1 MKKMLFVSSSSKEKL
16 NSMYEAFKDI
26 DELIVDISYKDNIDS
41 SYYNDKRS
49 FIDKVFSK
57 LKLPFDKYNHNKRII
72 NKCKEVVFDYIFI
85 VKGNHIKPS
94 TLKKI
99 KIISRN
105 TKLISWTQDD
115 MFAWHN
121 RSLYYT
127 LGLKYYDLIVTQK
140 SYNCNKDELPSL
152 GAKNILFQNKSFLP
166 RLHKPCKDCSKIKFK
181 HDVLFIGFAE
191 KERYESINFLAK
203 NGIRVVI
210 YGSGWDKVNF
220 KGNEQ
225 KNLTFHYENLVNENY
240 ANAISCSKI
249 SLCFLRKQN
258 RDLQTSR
265 TVEIPA
271 CGGFML
277 AEKTREQ
284 MDLFEDGKEAV
295 YFSNDDELLKNV
307 KYYLDNEKER
317 RLIRS
322 KGLKKCLDSDYSYQN
337 RAKEIIQK
345 AGSL

>member
-1 MKKMLFVSSSSKEKL
+1 MLFVSSSSAEKL
-16 NSMYEAFKDI
+16 NAMYEAFRDI
-26 DELIVDISYKDNIDS
+26 DGIIVDISYKTDTYS
-41 SYYNDKRS
+41 TYYNDKRS

-57 LKLPFDKYNHNKRII
+57 VKLPIDKDKHNKRII
-72 NKCKEVVFDYIFI
+72 KKCKEVIYDYIFI

-94 TLKKI
+94 TLKVI
-99 KIISRN
+99 KRINTN

-127 LGLKYYDLIVTQK
+127 WGVKYYDLIVTQK
-140 SYNCNKDELPSL
+140 SYNCNKYELPSL

-166 RLHKPCKDCSKIKFK
+166 RIHKPCEDCNKIEFK
-181 HDVLFIGFAE
+181 HDLLFIGFAE
-191 KERYESINFLAK
+191 KERFESMNYLAK
-203 NGIRVVI
+203 NGIKVAI
-210 YGSGWDKVNF
+210 YGSGWDKEIF
-220 KGNEQ
+220 KNNAD
-225 KNLTFHYENLVNENY
+225 KNLIVYYKNLVNENY

-284 MDLFEDGKEAV
+284 MDLFEDGKEAI

-307 KYYLDNEKER
+307 KYYLANEKER
-317 RLIRS
+317 ELIRS
-322 KGLKKCLDSDYSYQN
+322 EGLKKCLDSDYSYQN

-345 AGSL
+345 VENL